1 MADKLPSY
9 IEFTPQTDDNC
20 AAYDDSGGG
29 DGCDLTSY
37 TDDSSTENGDFNA
50 CDYANWRGGGEDT
63 TRDVSCEDI
72 DAMKR
77 MVHDMLRNPELLHMS
92 PLYSEIVGG
101 VASSTQDGSMTG
113 ASCVTAAVSHASPS
127 LSFPME
133 CDKEDLEAMKRMV
146 HDMLRNPELLHVS
159 PFYSEIVGV
168 VSSSSSSTQDGIMT
182 VASFGVAA
190 VSHASPSSSPVK
202 CEATFMPVTPTT
214 ATKTTIAMSPYL
226 CQEYNCSVP
235 PPLPVRTSP
244 TRTVT
249 MPWAPPLPFR

>member
-1 MADKLPSY
+1 
-9 IEFTPQTDDNC
+9 
-20 AAYDDSGGG
+20 
-29 DGCDLTSY
+29 
-37 TDDSSTENGDFNA
+37 
-50 CDYANWRGGGEDT
+50 
-63 TRDVSCEDI
+63 
-72 DAMKR
+72 
-77 MVHDMLRNPELLHMS
+77 
-92 PLYSEIVGG
+92 
-101 VASSTQDGSMTG
+101 
-113 ASCVTAAVSHASPS
+113 
-127 LSFPME
+127 ME

-190 VSHASPSSSPVK
+190 VSHVSPSSSPVK

-214 ATKTTIAMSPYL
+214 AMSPYL

-249 MPWAPPLPFR
+249 MRWAPPLPFR

>member
-9 IEFTPQTDDNC
+9 IEFTPQTDDTC
-20 AAYDDSGGG
+20 AAYEDSGCG

-37 TDDSSTENGDFNA
+37 IMDDSSTENGDYNA
-50 CDYANWRGGGEDT
+50 RDYANRGGGEDT
-63 TRDVSCEDI
+63 TKDVSCEDLE
-72 DAMKR
+72 AMKR
-77 MVHDMLRNPELLHMS
+77 MVHEMLRNPESLHMS
-92 PLYSEIVGG
+92 PLYSENFDGI
-101 VASSTQDGSMTG
+101 ASSTQDGRMTG
-113 ASCVTAAVSHASPS
+113 ASCVTAYVSHASPAS
-127 LSFPME
+127 SFPME

-159 PFYSEIVGV
+159 PFSSEIVGGV
-168 VSSSSSSTQDGIMT
+168 ASSSTQDEIMT

-214 ATKTTIAMSPYL
+214 ATKTTITMSPYL
-226 CQEYNCSVP
+226 CQECNCSVP

>member
-9 IEFTPQTDDNC
+9 IEFIPQTDDKC
-20 AAYDDSGGG
+20 AAYEDSGGS
-29 DGCDLTSY
+29 DGCDLSY
-37 TDDSSTENGDFNA
+37 IMDDSSTKNEDYNA
-50 CDYANWRGGGEDT
+50 RDCANRGGGEDT
-63 TRDVSCEDI
+63 TRDVS
-72 DAMKR
+72 
-77 MVHDMLRNPELLHMS
+77 L
-92 PLYSEIVGG
+92 
-101 VASSTQDGSMTG
+101 
-113 ASCVTAAVSHASPS
+113 
-127 LSFPME
+127 
-133 CDKEDLEAMKRMV
+133 EDLEAMKRMV

-159 PFYSEIVGV
+159 PFSSEIVGGV
-168 VSSSSSSTQDGIMT
+168 ASSSTQDEIMT

-214 ATKTTIAMSPYL
+214 TTKTTITMSPYL
-226 CQEYNCSVP
+226 CQECNCSVP